1 MKTLLV
7 CSVAL
12 GVLLA
17 APAMAQWVEQGDA
30 GDLPATAQV
39 PTGTGPLT
47 TITGDLPAGDV
58 DMYCIS
64 ITDPTMLN
72 AETCSGTSFDTQLFL
87 FRADGLGVGMN
98 DDACSLQSRIT
109 STTMSCPNAVGP
121 GDYFIAVSKYNRDPV
136 DAQQQL
142 LWLSGTQEHCA
153 DGAGAANPIAGW
165 TGTTTVGGAYVIT
178 MRSVTYCGV
187 TSVEPA
193 TWGNIKSLYR

>member
-1 MKTLLV
+1 M
-7 CSVAL
+7 
-12 GVLLA
+12 GNRRR
-17 APAMAQWVEQGDA
+17 D
-30 GDLPATAQV
+30 
-39 PTGTGPLT
+39 
-47 TITGDLPAGDV
+47 
-58 DMYCIS
+58 
-64 ITDPTMLN
+64 
-72 AETCSGTSFDTQLFL
+72 GTSPAL
-87 FRADGLGVGMN
+87 LGQGRQG
-98 DDACSLQSRIT
+98 SLDEVVEAAHRL
-109 STTMSCPNAVGP
+109 
-121 GDYFIAVSKYNRDPV
+121 